1 MTVNVLGAAI
11 CVYVYV
17 HMHRVF
23 GYFLLTLMSKWRG
36 NKSRGFIAAPG
47 EDWH

>member
-11 CVYVYV
+11 CVHVYM

-23 GYFLLTLMSKWRG
+23 GSSLVMLMSKLG
-36 NKSRGFIAAPG
+36 CKSTAPG
-47 EDWH
+47 DVWH